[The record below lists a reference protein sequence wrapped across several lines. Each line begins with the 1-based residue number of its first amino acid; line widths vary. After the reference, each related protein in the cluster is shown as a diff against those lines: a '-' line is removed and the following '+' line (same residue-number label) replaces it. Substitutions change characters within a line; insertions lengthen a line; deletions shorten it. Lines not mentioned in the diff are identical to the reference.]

1 MKLSVKKGDN
11 VIVITGEDKGKTGV
25 VREVIKDKKR
35 LVVEGVRVQSRH
47 TKPNAQNPQG
57 AIVKQE
63 GSIHVSNVALVADGK
78 PTRVGRREENGKN
91 VRYAKS
97 NGKTI
102 D

>member
-1 MKLSVKKGDN
+1 MKLSVKKGDK

>member
-1 MKLSVKKGDN
+1 
-11 VIVITGEDKGKTGV
+11 
-25 VREVIKDKKR
+25 
-35 LVVEGVRVQSRH
+35 
-47 TKPNAQNPQG
+47 
-57 AIVKQE
+57 VKQE